1 MSSRSALL
9 PPRYIKGETED
20 SFIARVK
27 TWERVTGKKYPISRF
42 GKMYVEERILGGER
56 FLRSALDK
64 YTSYASEADLK
75 DYEQE
80 ISIAKANDPAYKKA
94 AEEARIHAQ
103 DEKKWTD
110 FAEFVNRTPGAIP
123 NFDKLDPAGWEE
135 FYLLQEKERQAE
147 NKAKVEN
154 VNDVKTEP
162 AVKPEPG
169 SEVPVEA
176 TQLSS
181 AAKKE
186 EKPSYGWSTVFHTT
200 DAHGNPQV
208 LTKNQREK
216 WEEEN
221 QDMKDIPL
229 EELLG
234 TWGR

>member
-123 NFDKLDPAGWEE
+123 NFDKLDTAGWEE
-135 FYLLQEKERQAE
+135 FYLLQENERQAE
-147 NKAKVEN
+147 N
-154 VNDVKTEP
+154 
-162 AVKPEPG
+162 
-169 SEVPVEA
+169 
-176 TQLSS
+176 
-181 AAKKE
+181 KE